1 MKLKDLTS
9 FDVDILQEM
18 EMGVVK
24 GGWRRETTNEREE
37 KNIPFFI
44 MKRRLSFLNTSNKK
58 NYN

>member
-18 EMGVVK
+18 EMGVMK

-37 KNIPFFI
+37 KKHSIF
-44 MKRRLSFLNTSNKK
+44 
-58 NYN
+58 YNETPALLLKHF

>member
-37 KNIPFFI
+37 KKHSIFYNE
-44 MKRRLSFLNTSNKK
+44 RRLSFLNTSNKK